1 MPTMTVHTLAVIF
14 GILGNIVSVGVF
26 LSPLPTF
33 YRIYKRKSSEGYKSL
48 PYAVA
53 LFSAMMLLYYGSLK
67 PDGFLLITINS
78 FGCFIEVIYL
88 VTFLVYAPK
97 QTKNFTLKLIVLFN
111 LGVCSL
117 VMLLTTF
124 LAKGSKRITIVGW
137 INAAINLAV
146 FAAPMSVMR
155 QVIRT
160 RSVEFMPISLSL
172 ALTLNA
178 TMWFFYGFFLKDYF
192 IAGPNILGFFLG
204 MIQTSLY
211 IVYKY
216 CIKRTEHDCIHEDT
230 NRVTKLDPVDDVVK
244 DNQPIEMQ
252 IV

>member
-26 LSPLPTF
+26 LSPVPTF
-33 YRIYKRKSSEGYKSL
+33 YRIYKRKSSEGYTSL

-67 PDGFLLITINS
+67 PGGLLIITINS
-78 FGCFIEVIYL
+78 FGCCIEVIYL
-88 VTFLVYAPK
+88 VVFLVYAPK
-97 QTKNFTLKLIVLFN
+97 ATKNFTLKLIILFN

-117 VMLLTTF
+117 VMLLTTL
-124 LAKGSKRITIVGW
+124 LAKGPKRITVVGW
-137 INAAINLAV
+137 INAVISLCV
-146 FAAPMSVMR
+146 FAAPLTVMG

-160 RSVEFMPISLSL
+160 RSVEFMPVSLSL
-172 ALTLNA
+172 ALTVNA

-204 MIQTSLY
+204 IIQITLY
-211 IVYKY
+211 ITYKY
-216 CIKRTEHDCIHEDT
+216 CCSKVEKDFTHDKSSKDS
-230 NRVTKLDPVDDVVK
+230 KLEPVDDVIR
-244 DNQPIEMQ
+244 DNQQIEMQ
-252 IV
+252 AV